1 LAAEIEA
8 LKKELEDLENGNKTS
23 AKPKK
28 G

>member
-8 LKKELEDLENGNKTS
+8 LKKELEDLENGNAST